1 MAFPGVRSTPETAA
15 PLSMHKYSPA
25 THVCRPLI
33 EFAVSMAMSSITFV
47 NTVSIKEQRV
57 LVFKAAL
64 RSFTT
69 LKRWLHFQIW
79 EVRELHYRHGHSKPG
94 WPGIALLNLW

>member
-1 MAFPGVRSTPETAA
+1 
-15 PLSMHKYSPA
+15 
-25 THVCRPLI
+25 
-33 EFAVSMAMSSITFV
+33 MAMSSITFV

-79 EVRELHYRHGHSKPG
+79 EVRELCCRHGHSKPG
-94 WPGIALLNLW
+94 WPGVGLLNLW